1 MNVMGR
7 GDGIDRNCL
16 LISNMPPLG
25 SPQVS
30 YSTANGQYNFGFEV
44 LLEHLRIMPSQF
56 VRVDQIAPDAAII
69 ELREEMV
76 SG

>member
-7 GDGIDRNCL
+7 GDGLDRNCL
-16 LISNMPPLG
+16 LISNMPHLG

-30 YSTANGQYNFGFEV
+30 YSTNDQYNFGFEV